1 MSRPRRGETGRS
13 PRVNLTSP
21 IGGLEIFGGGRAVC
35 VARFSLPFPKNSNG
49 AEGVFSPQTFGGP
62 FEDNSCILPARRRK
76 RFLPSLPCNLN
87 RPLLKFRLARENVI
101 ETLGKWRGNCKFA
114 PYFIWGARIKTPRKK
129 RINFCSAAPAR
140 RLDCFA
146 EECGLVCRLFRQ
158 YCAGRFRNSAARQ
171 FIRVLRFFG
180 ARRSVLKAPRAGFRF
195 GTGGQAMARTKKSR
209 ITVSSVASGD
219 RSSSKALAIC
229 IWQSISFFR
238 VVPAAIGAS
247 FAPAYHAFCENT
259 L

>member
-62 FEDNSCILPARRRK
+62 FEDNSCILPVRRRK

-87 RPLLKFRLARENVI
+87 RPLLKSRLARENVI

-180 ARRSVLKAPRAGFRF
+180 ARRSALKAPRAGFRF
-195 GTGGQAMARTKKSR
+195 GAGVRPWRGRRSRALPFRRSRRATGVPQRPSR
-209 ITVSSVASGD
+209 FASGNP
-219 RSSSKALAIC
+219 S
-229 IWQSISFFR
+229 
-238 VVPAAIGAS
+238 
-247 FAPAYHAFCENT
+247 AFSG
-259 L
+259 

>member
-1 MSRPRRGETGRS
+1 MPDFPCRFRKILTGR
-13 PRVNLTSP
+13 
-21 IGGLEIFGGGRAVC
+21 RAFFLRKPS
-35 VARFSLPFPKNSNG
+35 A
-49 AEGVFSPQTFGGP
+49 GP

-76 RFLPSLPCNLN
+76 RFLSSLSCNLN

-101 ETLGKWRGNCKFA
+101 ETLDKWRGNCKFA

-171 FIRVLRFFG
+171 FIRVLRFLG
-180 ARRSVLKAPRAGFRF
+180 ARRSALKAPRAGFRF
-195 GTGGQAMARTKKSR
+195 GTGVRPWRGRRSR
-209 ITVSSVASGD
+209 ALPFRRSRRATGVPQRPSRFASGNP
-219 RSSSKALAIC
+219 S
-229 IWQSISFFR
+229 
-238 VVPAAIGAS
+238 
-247 FAPAYHAFCENT
+247 AFSG
-259 L
+259 